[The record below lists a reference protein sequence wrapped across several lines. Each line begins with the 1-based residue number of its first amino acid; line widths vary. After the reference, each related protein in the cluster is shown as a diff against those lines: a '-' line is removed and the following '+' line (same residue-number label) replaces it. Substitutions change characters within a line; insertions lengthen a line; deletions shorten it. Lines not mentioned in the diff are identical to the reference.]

1 MRRTPLLLLLALLAG
16 CGSDT
21 VDHRTDARADSLQ
34 PDGAVGN
41 PDAPSDAVAATL
53 SIYIKGDKTAKAFS
67 DGYSGQTPKVYTMGL
82 GRFDIMTSASD
93 PSPVTVFD
101 HGAKPVDVDLLAET
115 LGGAARLADLAAGS
129 YTHGRVLLTSST
141 FTVQAT
147 VHAAVALPGEITM
160 VAALSDTTI
169 NGQPWNQGQ
178 ATITFAAGGPAVTVP
193 ATLPPLPSTGGG
205 TIVQEGGRPWLVFPF
220 PKPIVISPSANKSH
234 RATIVYQVFESF
246 RWEDQ
251 TKAGFQDQIFDV
263 DALGSTWEPV
273 HNYGATGYAI
283 ELD

>member
-1 MRRTPLLLLLALLAG
+1 MRRTPLLLLALLAG

-34 PDGAVGN
+34 PDGTVGS
-41 PDAPSDAVAATL
+41 PDAATDAGAATL
-53 SIYIKGDKTAKAFS
+53 SIYIKGDKTAKSFS
-67 DGYSGQTPKVYTMGL
+67 DGYSGQTPKVYGMGL

-101 HGAKPVDVDLLAET
+101 HGANPVEVDLLGET
-115 LGGAARLADLAAGS
+115 LGGEAPLAGLPATS

-147 VHAAVALPGEITM
+147 VHAGVTLPGEITA
-160 VAALSDTTI
+160 VVALSDTTI
-169 NGQPWNQGQ
+169 NGQPWKQGQ
-178 ATITFAAGGPAVTVP
+178 ATFSFAAGGPAVTVP
-193 ATLPPLPSTGGG
+193 ATLPALPSTGGG
-205 TIVQEGGRPWLVFPF
+205 SIVQEGGRTWLVFPF
-220 PKPIVISPSANKSH
+220 PKPIAISPSANKSH
-234 RATIVYQVFESF
+234 RATIAYQVFESF

-251 TKAGFQDQIFDV
+251 TQAGYKDKVFDV